1 MKEYEYSFNVDSI
14 EPYIE
19 YCQKN
24 NYINKSVT
32 NENRIVYHND
42 TLKHVIARITTKEGV
57 TTLDFKNKNNED
69 KELLISTESLPL
81 IINDNMETIK
91 SMLEALEFYE
101 AANNTRIRHV
111 YEKDNVKFEI
121 DDYIKP
127 KMCVVGIEGN
137 KEEVDKVYN
146 ELKEIVKE

>member
-19 YCQKN
+19 YCKKN
-24 NYINKSVT
+24 NYIKKSET

-42 TLKHVIARITTKEGV
+42 TLKHVIARITT
-57 TTLDFKNKNNED
+57 TLDFKNKNKED
-69 KELLISTESLPL
+69 KQLLISTESLPL

-91 SMLEALEFYE
+91 SMLETLEFYE

-137 KEEVDKVYN
+137 KEEVDKVYS
-146 ELKEIVKE
+146 ELKEIEKE